1 MDGLTKIECPWNR
14 TTESLGNVVE
24 LQHVNLRVPDQLK
37 ATAFYIS
44 ALGLTRDPYLVTG
57 IDNMW
62 ANVGVSQFHLPTGPA
77 QKLRGIVGLVV
88 PDRAQLLH
96 RLQNARRWLDGT
108 QYGFEEAADH
118 VDVTC
123 PWGNRI
129 RVHAPDAERFGR
141 INLGMPYVAFDVAPG
156 TLPGIVRFY
165 RDIVQAPASL
175 ENDEARVLVANGQYL
190 LFRETDAP
198 QPEYDGHHI
207 QLAFVDFGGVHA
219 RLAERGLI
227 SQEDSQHQ
235 YRFIDIVDPE
245 NGKLLFQVEHE
256 IRSMTHPLFMR
267 KLVNRNAAV
276 TNLIYA
282 TGHESLAWAMPPE

>member
-1 MDGLTKIECPWNR
+1 MDGMTKIECPWNR
-14 TTESLGNVVE
+14 ALESLGNSVE

-37 ATAFYIS
+37 ATAFYVS
-44 ALGLTRDPYLVTG
+44 ALGLARDPYLVVG

-77 QKLRGIVGLVV
+77 QVLRGTVGLVL

-108 QYGFEEAADH
+108 AYSFEEREDH
-118 VDVTC
+118 VAITC
-123 PWGNRI
+123 PWGNRM
-129 RVHAPDAERFGR
+129 RAHAPDADRFGR
-141 INLGMPYVAFDVAPG
+141 INLGIPYVEFDVAPG

-165 RDIVQAPASL
+165 QQVVSAPAAI
-175 ENDEARVLVANGQYL
+175 ENGVAKVLVAPGQYL
-190 LFRETDAP
+190 TFKETEAP
-198 QPEYDGHHI
+198 QPAYDGHHI

-235 YRFIDIVDPE
+235 YRFIKVVDPD
-245 NGKLLFQVEHE
+245 NGKLLFEVEHE
-256 IRSMTHPLFMR
+256 CRSVTHPLFMR
-267 KLVNRNAAV
+267 KLVNRNPAT

-282 TGHESLAWAMPPE
+282 TGQEEMAWTMPPE

>member
-96 RLQNARRWLDGT
+96 RLQNARRWLEGT

-165 RDIVQAPASL
+165 REIVQAPASL
-175 ENDEARVLVANGQYL
+175 ENNEARVLVANGQYL

-198 QPEYDGHHI
+198 QPEYDGHHV

-235 YRFIDIVDPE
+235 YRFIDIVDPD